1 MKGFYTKEEA
11 AQILGVSVR
20 QISNYFT
27 QGKLSK
33 VYQGRRAWIP
43 QEDVKRLYDKVSR
56 SSHIRPEDVHELQD
70 RVERLEQQL
79 ETVKKGLGFGSKR
92 PARTTTDLLTLRQ
105 RTIDALSKKT
115 WAKRQM
121 YDLADELMTVQA
133 EEIADLTQAAGITA
147 WVPFCDLAQRMLV
160 YVERHDDYP
169 ARGLDVLETRLI
181 RARDRFYGLVYASTK
196 TQTELPP
203 NVAERTYQAIQVP
216 TNSIEKH
223 IVEYLLAK

>member
-1 MKGFYTKEEA
+1 
-11 AQILGVSVR
+11 
-20 QISNYFT
+20 
-27 QGKLSK
+27 
-33 VYQGRRAWIP
+33 
-43 QEDVKRLYDKVSR
+43 
-56 SSHIRPEDVHELQD
+56 
-70 RVERLEQQL
+70 
-79 ETVKKGLGFGSKR
+79 
-92 PARTTTDLLTLRQ
+92 
-105 RTIDALSKKT
+105 
-115 WAKRQM
+115 
-121 YDLADELMTVQA
+121 
-133 EEIADLTQAAGITA
+133 
-147 WVPFCDLAQRMLV
+147 MLV